1 MPWRLWGRLCRAL
14 LHAQHLHAQ
23 AHSSPGGLL
32 TTPCAVS
39 TLQCMHLFR
48 DTSPVLLAT
57 GGASLSLIELH
68 CR

>member
-1 MPWRLWGRLCRAL
+1 MHSTCMHMRQAPPAEHSL
-14 LHAQHLHAQ
+14 LLY
-23 AHSSPGGLL
+23 P
-32 TTPCAVS
+32 P
-39 TLQCMHLFR
+39 LQCMHLFR

>member
-1 MPWRLWGRLCRAL
+1 M
-14 LHAQHLHAQ
+14 
-23 AHSSPGGLL
+23 HSTCMHMRQVALL
-32 TTPCAVS
+32 TTPHAVS

-48 DTSPVLLAT
+48 DTSLVLLAT

>member
-1 MPWRLWGRLCRAL
+1 MHNTCLHRLPVA
-14 LHAQHLHAQ
+14 
-23 AHSSPGGLL
+23 LL
-32 TTPCAVS
+32 TTPHAVS

>member
-1 MPWRLWGRLCRAL
+1 MRM
-14 LHAQHLHAQ
+14 LHASTCATCSWRCCMRTRLARWRADHPVLC
-23 AHSSPGGLL
+23 AHPSR
-32 TTPCAVS
+32 
-39 TLQCMHLFR
+39 CMHLFR

>member
-1 MPWRLWGRLCRAL
+1 MHSTCMHMR
-14 LHAQHLHAQ
+14 Q
-23 AHSSPGGLL
+23 ATLP
-32 TTPCAVS
+32 TTPYCCAFR
-39 TLQCMHLFR
+39 LQCMHLFR